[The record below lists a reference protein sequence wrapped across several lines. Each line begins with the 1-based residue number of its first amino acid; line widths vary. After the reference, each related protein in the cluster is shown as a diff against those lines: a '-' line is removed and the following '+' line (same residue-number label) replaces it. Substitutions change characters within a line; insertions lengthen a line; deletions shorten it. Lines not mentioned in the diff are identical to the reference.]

1 VIAAQLTAT
10 NTMASYDEAVRR
22 LRHLMAAAVCLG
34 LVFLSTS
41 HVAVRE
47 QWAKR
52 VVAKLAV
59 LGGSRAIEPRMS
71 MSLPHAPFRSAVP
84 PRRADLRRTDPAL
97 ALDVDALMASTLGS
111 VHARDVADVLLS
123 NWDSTIERLT
133 RAVETSNSGAQ
144 WLDLACAYYMRGRTT
159 SSLNDFCHALECLSR
174 AGSSPEVTFNR
185 ALVLEQLRD
194 GEAAEAEWR
203 AYLAVDDSSAWAAEA
218 HEHLQKTSR
227 PASAGAPSRKQVER
241 DLLPAWADAFLRG
254 DTRAAGDALSA
265 ARSSAAL
272 LSHRSGDRT
281 LPAIVSEIDQV
292 PPEARRRLATALA
305 AYGTGRRAVEQHD
318 AAKAFRELLRAK
330 NILDRM
336 GSRGETLVT
345 SYLVTARYMA
355 GDHDGAERFAREID
369 RCRPDCTAA
378 VAHTEWI
385 RGMILFQRGYPSV
398 SLQSFARSL
407 AAFERLGEPE
417 QQATQHTNLADTYQY
432 LGDGERAAVHRYHA
446 LVLAVQIDDPR
457 RLQPILTEAAEAAV
471 SESLPVAAFVFQ
483 DRVVRVATAS
493 KDAFQMADSLTV
505 RSTLH
510 QRIGRRAEA
519 LRDLEQARRSAAAI
533 DDAPSREKMFSDIDT
548 AEAFAV
554 REVDDR
560 RAIDCLD
567 RSIAFVRGRG
577 SHIRLAQLLLE
588 RGRARLRLGDAAEAQ
603 RDFEDGIAELED
615 QRRRVGEREL
625 RIAYFDRAERLFSD
639 LALLLLRRG
648 LTGDAFDAL
657 ERSRARELLEAATG
671 RAMQPLP
678 LSAIQR
684 QLGPDVA
691 VVTYMVTRDRVV
703 AAIVTHGSLRFVE
716 RPLAE
721 DELRRLVD
729 NVSRGFDSPA
739 GLARDDLRRLYDAL
753 IAPLRIEAGKRLVIV
768 PDRFLYRVPFAALL
782 ASNGRYAVE
791 DHVIA
796 IAPSAT
802 VHVRNVARDCDL
814 AARGDASVL
823 VVASPERPVGF
834 ENLEPL
840 LHTTREAAAIEKLY
854 PDVRVLRSPSAETV
868 VAEGGGHG
876 VIHFGS
882 HAVLNEDDPSE
893 SMLLLGANG
902 RLRVSQIEARRFDRT
917 RLVVLGTCSSGIGKT
932 VRGEGVLSLARAF
945 MSASVPSVVGTVAPV
960 EDTTAARVLTS
971 FHAAYARGLDPASAL
986 RHAQL
991 AMLRG
996 QHRSSADPARW
1007 SAFQAI
1013 GGACP
1018 STRQREERTQWVSN

>member
-1 VIAAQLTAT
+1 
-10 NTMASYDEAVRR
+10 MASYDEAMRALRR
-22 LRHLMAAAVCLG
+22 LAVAAVCLG

-47 QWAKR
+47 QWAAR

-71 MSLPHAPFRSAVP
+71 MSLPHAPFRGVAP
-84 PRRADLRRTDPAL
+84 PRHEDLWRKDPGL

-111 VHARDVADVLLS
+111 VQARDVADVLLA
-123 NWDSTIERLT
+123 NWDSTIDRLT
-133 RAVETSNSGAQ
+133 RDVETNPAGAQ

-159 SSLNDFCHALECLSR
+159 SSLDDFCHALECLSR

-194 GEAAEAEWR
+194 REAAEAEWR
-203 AYLAVDDSSAWAAEA
+203 AYLAVDDGSAWAAEA
-218 HEHLQKTSR
+218 REHLQKTSR
-227 PASAGAPSRKQVER
+227 PPAAAAPSRKQMER

-254 DTRAAGDALSA
+254 DARAAGDALSA
-265 ARSSAAL
+265 ARSSAAV
-272 LSHRSGDRT
+272 LSRRSGDPT
-281 LPAIVSEIDQV
+281 LPAIVSEIEQAS
-292 PPEARRRLATALA
+292 PEARTQLAIALS

-318 AAKAFRELLRAK
+318 AAKALRELLRAK
-330 NILDRM
+330 KILGRM

-345 SYLVTARYMA
+345 SYLVTARFFAADY
-355 GDHDGAERFAREID
+355 DGAERYAREID
-369 RCRPDCTAA
+369 QCRPACTAA
-378 VAHTEWI
+378 VAHAEWI

-398 SLQSFARSL
+398 SLQSFSRSL
-407 AAFERLGEPE
+407 AAFERLGESE

-446 LVLAVQIDDPR
+446 LVLADQIHDPM
-457 RLQPILTEAAEAAV
+457 RLQPILTEAADAAM
-471 SESLPVAAFVFQ
+471 SESLPAAAFVFQ
-483 DRVVRVATAS
+483 DRVVRVASAS
-493 KDAFQMADSLTV
+493 RNAFQMADSLTV

-510 QRIGRRAEA
+510 QRIGRRADA

-533 DDAPSREKMFSDIDT
+533 EDEPSREKMLSDIDT

-567 RSIAFVRGRG
+567 RSIAFVRGQG

-588 RGRARLRLGDAAEAQ
+588 RGRARLRLGNAAEAQ

-615 QRRRVGEREL
+615 QRRRVDEREL

-639 LALLLLRRG
+639 LALLLIRRG
-648 LTGDAFDAL
+648 RTTEAFDAL

-678 LSAIQR
+678 LPAIQR
-684 QLGPDVA
+684 QLSPDVA
-691 VVTYMVTRDRVV
+691 VVTYLVTHDRVV
-703 AAIVTHGSLRFVE
+703 AAIVTHDSLRFVE
-716 RPLAE
+716 RPVAE
-721 DELRRLVD
+721 EALRRLVD
-729 NVSRGFDSPA
+729 NVSRGFDSSD
-739 GLARDDLRRLYDAL
+739 GLRRDDLRRLHDAL

-768 PDRFLYRVPFAALL
+768 PDRFLHRVPFAGLL
-782 ASNGRYAVE
+782 GSTGRYAIE

-796 IAPSAT
+796 MAPSAS
-802 VHVRNVARDCDL
+802 VHVRNAARDCDL
-814 AARGDASVL
+814 AARGAASVL
-823 VVASPERPVGF
+823 VVASPERPAGF
-834 ENLEPL
+834 ESLQPL
-840 LHTTREAAAIEKLY
+840 LQTTREAAAIAKLY
-854 PDVRVLRSPSAETV
+854 PSVRVLQSPSAETV
-868 VAEGGGHG
+868 VAEGRGHG
-876 VIHFGS
+876 VIHFAS
-882 HAVLNEDDPSE
+882 HAVLNEQVPSE

-902 RLRVSQIEARRFDRT
+902 RLRVGEIEARRFDRT

-991 AMLRG
+991 DMLRG
-996 QHRSSADPARW
+996 KHRSFADPARW

-1018 STRQREERTQWVSN
+1018 SVRQREERTQWVSN